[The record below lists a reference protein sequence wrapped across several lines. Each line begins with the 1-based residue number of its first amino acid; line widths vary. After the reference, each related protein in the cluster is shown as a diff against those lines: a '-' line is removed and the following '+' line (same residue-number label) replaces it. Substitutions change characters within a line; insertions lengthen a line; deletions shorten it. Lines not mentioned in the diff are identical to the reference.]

1 MAGTKLSLG
10 YSVIPILVL
19 FVSTLYEVTSLN
31 VSINLCIKEERITL
45 FEIKKDLNDP
55 GNSLSSRIGK
65 DCCNWIGGELNGA
78 LTDLKHLSH
87 LDQSDNDFEG
97 IAIPELLG
105 SLNKLRYLDLSR
117 TNFSGMI
124 PAHLENVS
132 NLHYL
137 DISAPSLGHDKKTR
151 TRRYPSESVP
161 TLTGNT
167 RVDRVWVWVRV
178 FPDNQKS
185 GLEIPDTRRVR
196 EWDNKLKPVGSGIE
210 YEYDM

>member
-65 DCCNWIGGELNGA
+65 DCCNWIG
-78 LTDLKHLSH
+78 
-87 LDQSDNDFEG
+87 

-137 DISAPSLGHDKKTR
+137 DISAPSLG
-151 TRRYPSESVP
+151 
-161 TLTGNT
+161 
-167 RVDRVWVWVRV
+167 
-178 FPDNQKS
+178 
-185 GLEIPDTRRVR
+185 
-196 EWDNKLKPVGSGIE
+196 
-210 YEYDM
+210 